1 MATRSVARVSERAGQ
16 VRTPTGF
23 RFRDIWLVAYGPSIV
38 SAIGHGAVMPV
49 LVLRARDL
57 GADVSVAAA
66 IVALTGVGML
76 CASLPAGALVA
87 RIGERRA
94 LVGAGFLDAGAMA
107 LAAVT
112 DSVAGLAAAVL
123 LSGVCWTLFLIARQG
138 FMIDVVPP
146 THRARA
152 MSLLGGSYRLGV
164 LIGPLLGA
172 GLIRLTDLVSVFWL
186 AAGMSVCASLL
197 AATMPDLGEAER
209 AEAKLS
215 GHLRVRTVIAAHR
228 RVLATLGTA
237 VVVLGMSR
245 SLRLSLL
252 PLWADHIGLSAAT
265 TSLIF
270 AGAAALDV
278 AFMWPGGWLMD
289 TRGRRV
295 VAVPVVLSMAIAC
308 LLLPLATSA
317 GSVALVMALI
327 ATGNGLGSGIVMT
340 LGADAAPSQGRSQF
354 LGAWR
359 LCGDIGNTG
368 GPLLVSA
375 VAVVAPLATACLVV
389 GVLGLAGAGWVGHW
403 TGRVDHARRESD
415 ARRPGPA

>member
-1 MATRSVARVSERAGQ
+1 VTSGTAQ
-16 VRTPTGF
+16 DF

-38 SAIGHGAVMPV
+38 SAIGHGAIMPV
-49 LVLRARDL
+49 LAIRARDL
-57 GADVSVAAA
+57 GADVSTAAA

-76 CASLPAGALVA
+76 CSSLPAGALVA

-94 LVGAGFLDAGAMA
+94 LVAAGFLDAGAMA
-107 LAAVT
+107 LVAVT
-112 DSVAGLAAAVL
+112 DSVAALAAGVL
-123 LSGVCWTLFLIARQG
+123 LSGGCWTMFLIARQG
-138 FMIDVVPP
+138 FMIDVVPL

-152 MSLLGGSYRLGV
+152 MSLLGGSYRVGV
-164 LIGPLLGA
+164 LIGPLIGA
-172 GLIRLTDLVSVFWL
+172 GLIRLSDLTSVFWL
-186 AAGMSVCASLL
+186 GAGMSVCASLL
-197 AATMPDLGEAER
+197 AATMPDLGEEKR
-209 AEAKLS
+209 ARAKVS
-215 GHLRVRTVIAAHR
+215 GHLAVWTVISSHR
-228 RVLATLGTA
+228 RVLATLGSA
-237 VVVLGMSR
+237 VVILGMSR

-252 PLWADHIGLSAAT
+252 PLWADHLGLSAST

-278 AFMWPGGWLMD
+278 LFMWPGGWLMD

-295 VAVPVVLSMAIAC
+295 VAVPVVLSMAVAC

-317 GSVALVMALI
+317 ASVALVMALI
-327 ATGNGLGSGIVMT
+327 ASGNGLGSGIVMT
-340 LGADAAPSQGRSQF
+340 LGADASPTEGRSQF

-389 GVLGLAGAGWVGHW
+389 GVLGLAGAGWVGYW
-403 TGRVDHARRESD
+403 TGHVDRARAAEALRAS
-415 ARRPGPA
+415 RRAD